1 MTIAELYRMLCRL
14 YRVEDAPEIEHYLL
28 MAAPGAGLLV
38 GHADISREALLVR
51 ETPEALELGLFVDPA
66 IVAALEGGGAL
77 DDLDAFSCAAEGAS
91 HFLYVA
97 DRAAKERRVS
107 CLELEL
113 QGEVDKFL
121 LIHLI
126 AAGEGGAVA
135 PEFFERQFEHHAFG
149 AGLSPDEVD
158 RYATASHFAAK
169 YCSWLRTRCFN
180 PLRRAELERQAR
192 DFFALDFAGK
202 VARLLP

>member
-28 MAAPGAGLLV
+28 MAAPGSGLLV

-66 IVAALEGGGAL
+66 IVAALEEGGAL
-77 DDLDAFSCAAEGAS
+77 TDMDALACAAEGAS

-126 AAGEGGAVA
+126 AADEGRSVP
-135 PEFFERQFEHHAFG
+135 PELFERQFEHYAFG
-149 AGLSPDEVD
+149 AGLSPDEID

-169 YCSWLRTRCFN
+169 YCAWLKTRCFN

-192 DFFALDFAGK
+192 GFFELDFAGK